1 MDIAKINN
9 RSNFIFRDFPNYHP
23 ESMKYIEF
31 WRKIKKFVVE
41 GYWGQDTTNPKE
53 TGMWRFMPP
62 QLYFYTN
69 LCYILHKKEGAAKN
83 APRRKVHPNL
93 DDIDWDFSYKWLEAR
108 GFSGFSDDEE
118 YTCCRDVELFHKG
131 KLLEEDIPKSAYNKQ
146 GILKKFTPARTYINK
161 LFDKPL
167 GIPLYDN
174 EARNLVLLG
183 ARGAGKDL
191 EENTIIHS
199 VTRGRIPIK
208 DVLLGE
214 YIWGDNGEPT
224 KVVDRKD
231 FNNQMQYK
239 ITLADG
245 RNLIAGE
252 GHLWKVID
260 NHGKELIVDTANI
273 RDNYKAYER
282 KAANGKYDFDS
293 KYFIP
298 INKPIQGVQKDL
310 LVNPYFLGLWLGD
323 GNSHNTGITTID
335 SEIKNF
341 VYDFSKQFP
350 NHIVNINENTSKTCP
365 TYTITSGQTSFDNFK
380 GCNLLLNNL
389 RELNVI
395 NNKHIPEDYFH
406 ASYEQR
412 LDLLKGLMDSDGYIS
427 RNGETIEFSS
437 SITTLSEDV
446 IRLARTLG
454 IRTEYST
461 RIPHYKNKD
470 GEKVYGKLN
479 YRIRLKPL
487 INIFKLSRKRELFL
501 EQRGAYSNSTRNKI
515 AIKNVEEVGIKPSV
529 CIGVDNESHL
539 FVAGEY
545 VVTHNSFWAG
555 QLVILHE
562 IITDGAKEYTEES
575 IKSPAKVELFV
586 GAAMAS
592 KSADLLDKTLMALN
606 NLPGIWKPG
615 TDEEIPSPLYK
626 RATGSLLQPSKVPW
640 ICKYQKKF
648 GGEWQ
653 WVGSHS
659 SIKHGTWTTEN
670 PEAAAG
676 GRYNVVVAEEFGLM
690 PNSIQVHMSNI
701 PTMYIE
707 HKFGSALYLG
717 TGGNIEKIQ
726 QSQTI
731 FCEPESFESL
741 EFDDIWEN
749 TGKIGY
755 FIPATYSDRK
765 FKDANGNTR
774 VEEALA
780 YYMAKREK
788 AKKAKSGNALDM
800 EMQNYPLVPSEM
812 FLNKNR
818 NAYPLADLKHR
829 LAELLT
835 NDKILNA
842 TYKGRFNID
851 EDGEIKWK
859 NEDLQPIREYPL
871 KNDDAEGCVEMFFMP
886 QRSEDGRIPYGRYI
900 AALDPIDDDGNEDN
914 NLSLQSFFIYDLWT
928 EKIVLEYS
936 ARTKFAKDF
945 YEQCRR
951 GLLYYNARLLY
962 ENNKKGPFTYFDNK
976 NSLYLLEDTPP
987 ELRDMDMQKGS
998 TVGNKGKGIYGTP
1011 AINKWGRSELGP
1023 AWMNEQAVGK
1033 PEGVTNCQTILSVG
1047 LIREAMLYNPDVN
1060 ADRISAFGIL
1070 MIFREVRIKY
1080 KPDKEAKAKA
1090 SYNEDKFFART
1101 YGYRQPNFYAN

>member
-1 MDIAKINN
+1 MDIARINYRN
-9 RSNFIFRDFPNYHP
+9 NFIFRDFPNYHP

-31 WRKIKKFVVE
+31 WKVIKRRVIE

-62 QLYFYTN
+62 QLYFYAN

-131 KLLEEDIPKSAYNKQ
+131 KLLEEDVPKSCYNKQ
-146 GILKKFTPARTYINK
+146 GILKKYTPTRTYINK

-167 GIPLYDN
+167 GLPLYDN
-174 EARNLVLLG
+174 EARNMVMLG
-183 ARGAGKDL
+183 SRGSGKSYFAG
-191 EENTIIHS
+191 
-199 VTRGRIPIK
+199 
-208 DVLLGE
+208 
-214 YIWGDNGEPT
+214 
-224 KVVDRKD
+224 
-231 FNNQMQYK
+231 
-239 ITLADG
+239 
-245 RNLIAGE
+245 
-252 GHLWKVID
+252 
-260 NHGKELIVDTANI
+260 
-273 RDNYKAYER
+273 
-282 KAANGKYDFDS
+282 
-293 KYFIP
+293 
-298 INKPIQGVQKDL
+298 
-310 LVNPYFLGLWLGD
+310 
-323 GNSHNTGITTID
+323 
-335 SEIKNF
+335 
-341 VYDFSKQFP
+341 
-350 NHIVNINENTSKTCP
+350 NE
-365 TYTITSGQTSFDNFK
+365 
-380 GCNLLLNNL
+380 
-389 RELNVI
+389 
-395 NNKHIPEDYFH
+395 
-406 ASYEQR
+406 
-412 LDLLKGLMDSDGYIS
+412 
-427 RNGETIEFSS
+427 
-437 SITTLSEDV
+437 
-446 IRLARTLG
+446 
-454 IRTEYST
+454 
-461 RIPHYKNKD
+461 
-470 GEKVYGKLN
+470 
-479 YRIRLKPL
+479 
-487 INIFKLSRKRELFL
+487 
-501 EQRGAYSNSTRNKI
+501 
-515 AIKNVEEVGIKPSV
+515 
-529 CIGVDNESHL
+529 
-539 FVAGEY
+539 
-545 VVTHNSFWAG
+545 
-555 QLVILHE
+555 VILHE

-575 IKSPAKVELFV
+575 IKNPAKVELFV

-592 KSADLLDKTLMALN
+592 KSADLLEKTLMSLN

-640 ICKYQKKF
+640 VCKYQKKF

-676 GRYNVVVAEEFGLM
+676 GRYNVIVCEEFGLL

-731 FCEPESFESL
+731 FCEPESFECL

-765 FKDANGNTR
+765 FKDANGNTK

-780 YYMAKREK
+780 YYTAKREK
-788 AKKAKSGNALDM
+788 ARKAKSGNALDM

-818 NAYPLADLKHR
+818 NNYPLSDLKHR

-842 TYKGRFNID
+842 TYKGRFNI
-851 EDGEIKWK
+851 EENGEVKWK

-871 KNDDAEGCVEMFFMP
+871 KSDDSEGCVEMFYMP
-886 QRSEDGRIPYGRYI
+886 QRGEDGRIPYGRYI

-914 NLSLQSFFIYDLWT
+914 NLSLQAFFIYDLWT
-928 EKIVLEYS
+928 EKIVLEFS
-936 ARTKFAKDF
+936 ARTRFAKDF

-951 GLLYYNARLLY
+951 GLIYYNARLLY
-962 ENNKKGPFTYFDNK
+962 ENQKKGPFTYFDNK

-1011 AINKWGRSELGP
+1011 VINKWGRSELGP

-1033 PEGVTNCQTILSVG
+1033 ADGVTNCQTLLSVG
-1047 LIREAMLYNPDVN
+1047 LIREALLYNPDVN

-1070 MIFREVRIKY
+1070 MIYRELRVKY
-1080 KPDKEAKAKA
+1080 KPDKEAKAKT
-1090 SYNEDKFFART
+1090 SYNEDKFFKRT
-1101 YGYRQPNFYAN
+1101 YGYRNQSFYNS

>member
-9 RSNFIFRDFPNYHP
+9 RSNFLFRDFPNYHP
-23 ESMKYIEF
+23 ESLKYLTF
-31 WRKIKKFVVE
+31 WSGVKKKVIE
-41 GYWGQDTTNPKE
+41 GYWGQDTYDKDE
-53 TGMWRFMPP
+53 KGMWRFMPP

-108 GFSGFSDDEE
+108 GFSGFSNDEE
-118 YTCCRDVELFHKG
+118 YTCCRDVELYQKE
-131 KLLEEDIPKSAYNKQ
+131 KLLEEDIPKSCYNKD
-146 GILKKFTPARTYINK
+146 GILKKYVSTRTYINK

-167 GIPLYDN
+167 GLPLYDN
-174 EARNLVLLG
+174 EAKNMVILG
-183 ARGAGKDL
+183 SRGSGK
-191 EENTIIHS
+191 
-199 VTRGRIPIK
+199 
-208 DVLLGE
+208 
-214 YIWGDNGEPT
+214 
-224 KVVDRKD
+224 
-231 FNNQMQYK
+231 
-239 ITLADG
+239 
-245 RNLIAGE
+245 
-252 GHLWKVID
+252 
-260 NHGKELIVDTANI
+260 
-273 RDNYKAYER
+273 
-282 KAANGKYDFDS
+282 
-293 KYFIP
+293 
-298 INKPIQGVQKDL
+298 
-310 LVNPYFLGLWLGD
+310 
-323 GNSHNTGITTID
+323 
-335 SEIKNF
+335 
-341 VYDFSKQFP
+341 
-350 NHIVNINENTSKTCP
+350 
-365 TYTITSGQTSFDNFK
+365 
-380 GCNLLLNNL
+380 
-389 RELNVI
+389 
-395 NNKHIPEDYFH
+395 
-406 ASYEQR
+406 SY
-412 LDLLKGLMDSDGYIS
+412 
-427 RNGETIEFSS
+427 
-437 SITTLSEDV
+437 
-446 IRLARTLG
+446 
-454 IRTEYST
+454 
-461 RIPHYKNKD
+461 
-470 GEKVYGKLN
+470 
-479 YRIRLKPL
+479 
-487 INIFKLSRKRELFL
+487 
-501 EQRGAYSNSTRNKI
+501 
-515 AIKNVEEVGIKPSV
+515 
-529 CIGVDNESHL
+529 
-539 FVAGEY
+539 
-545 VVTHNSFWAG
+545 WAG
-555 QLVILHE
+555 NEVVLHE

-592 KSADLLDKTLMALN
+592 KSADLLEKTLMSLN

-615 TDEEIPSPLYK
+615 TEDEIPSPLYK

-653 WVGSHS
+653 WLGSHS

-676 GRYNVVVAEEFGLM
+676 GRYNVVVCEEFGLL

-765 FKDANGNTR
+765 FKDKEGNTR

-780 YYMAKREK
+780 YYMNKREK
-788 AKKAKSGNALDM
+788 AKKSKSGSALDM
-800 EMQNYPLVPSEM
+800 EMMNYPLVPSEM

-818 NAYPLADLKHR
+818 NAYPLSDLKHR

-842 TYKGRFNID
+842 TYKGRFNIS
-851 EDGEIKWK
+851 EEGEIKWE
-859 NEDLQPIREYPL
+859 NLDVQPIREYPL
-871 KNDDAEGCVEMFFMP
+871 KNENAEGCIEMFYMP
-886 QRSEDGRIPYGRYI
+886 QRDESGRIPYGRYI
-900 AALDPIDDDGNEDN
+900 SALDPIDDDGNENN

-951 GLLYYNARLLY
+951 SLLYYNAKLMY
-962 ENNKKGPFTYFDNK
+962 ESQKKGVFTYFDTK

-998 TVGNKGKGIYGTP
+998 TVGNKGKGIYATP
-1011 AINKWGRSELGP
+1011 AINKWGRDQLGP
-1023 AWMNEQAVGK
+1023 AWMNEQAAGK
-1033 PEGVTNCQTILSVG
+1033 SEGVTNCQTIPSVG
-1047 LIREAMLYNPDVN
+1047 LVREAMLYNPEVN

-1070 MIFREVRIKY
+1070 MIFREIRIKY

-1090 SYNEDKFFART
+1090 SYTEDKFFARS
-1101 YGYRQPNFYAN
+1101 YGYKGQNKFNDFKWNS